1 MKLVIAATPS
11 VALPTIEALKNSE
24 HEIAHLI
31 TQPDKPAGRGRVL
44 TPTPVGSKFE
54 CQKPNNENEISELL
68 TGSDLLI
75 TIGYGR
81 ILSEKILNLPR
92 LGGVNLHFSLLPK
105 WRGAAPV
112 QRSLQ
117 AGDKL
122 TGVTVF
128 QMDQGV
134 DTGAIWVQ
142 QEFKIP
148 DSYYASDLFESL
160 AIVGRGAIL
169 ETLNCI
175 ETGKPVPQT
184 GAVSFA
190 SKISSEELRIDW
202 GSTSVTIR
210 NLIRGLGPNT
220 YTTFR
225 GEKILVSKV
234 EFSTVKLP
242 ASEIAI
248 IDRKLYV
255 GTLDSALQISQVT
268 PSGKRAMTGSDFVNG
283 VRLRA
288 GESFE

>member
-44 TPTPVGSKFE
+44 TPTPVGSKYN
-54 CQKPNNENEISELL
+54 CQKPNNEAEILELL
-68 TGSDLLI
+68 NGSDLLI

-142 QEFKIP
+142 NEFEIP

-160 AIVGRGAIL
+160 AIVGRNAIF

-175 ETGKPVPQT
+175 ETGKPVPQFGT
-184 GAVSFA
+184 ASFA
-190 SKISSEELRIDW
+190 NKISSEELRINW
-202 GSTSVTIR
+202 ASASVTIR

-220 YTTFR
+220 FTIFR

-234 EFSTVKLP
+234 EFSTVTLP
-242 ASEIAI
+242 ASELAI
-248 IDRKLYV
+248 INRKLYV

-268 PSGKRAMTGSDFVNG
+268 PAGKRAMTGSDFVNG
-283 VRLRA
+283 VRLRT
-288 GESFE
+288 GEPFE